1 MCDAE
6 TREAWSVLDWTR
18 VSCGGLLTRFGMLEA
33 PFRVDWRLLGR
44 AALFWIWAFNP
55 APDICWT
62 ELCEYCCPN
71 GPLAFARPIYG
82 AQKKTISICEP
93 HQMFMKQW
101 LKKAASVALQ
111 FKFIESRQGV
121 TQARGPAL
129 CQCSVDA
136 AEPNSHRSKSVVKD
150 TVISCSV
157 TSVCSRT
164 SSGDRLS
171 FRGELENKSALH
183 KNIKIKMHWWYN
195 IWTFR

>member
-6 TREAWSVLDWTR
+6 KREAWSALDWTGA
-18 VSCGGLLTRFGMLEA
+18 SCGGLLTRFGTLVA
-33 PFRVDWRLLGR
+33 PFRVGWRLLGR

-62 ELCEYCCPN
+62 EPCAYCCPN
-71 GPLAFARPIYG
+71 GPLALARPIYG
-82 AQKKTISICEP
+82 EKKKKKTISIWSEWA
-93 HQMFMKQW
+93 FEW
-101 LKKAASVALQ
+101 LKTAASVALQ

-136 AEPNSHRSKSVVKD
+136 VEPNIHRSKSVLKD

-157 TSVCSRT
+157 TSARSRT
-164 SSGDRLS
+164 SSGDQLA
-171 FRGELENKSALH
+171 FRGELENK
-183 KNIKIKMHWWYN
+183 KNSVCSS
-195 IWTFR
+195 